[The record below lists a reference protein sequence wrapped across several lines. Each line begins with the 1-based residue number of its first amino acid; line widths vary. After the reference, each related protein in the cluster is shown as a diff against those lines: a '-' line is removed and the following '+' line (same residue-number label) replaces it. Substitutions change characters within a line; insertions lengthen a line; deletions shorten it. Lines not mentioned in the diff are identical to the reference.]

1 MNKHR
6 LSGLIQAGLIF
17 LVGLLWLAGMPLTQ
31 TFAQTPPPGRP
42 DPPPD
47 VPGAPPGRTKPP
59 QPGGGGGVV
68 GRQGD
73 GGGDHPF
80 NPCMT
85 VYGVVISWGY
95 RNEPKIPVT
104 LNGPGWQTQKW
115 TDDNGHY
122 ASDCLGEGLALL
134 NPVSPSWLRPMTTD
148 VAIRAGY
155 RQNFEV
161 NLGVYGG
168 EVAPAPEVRPAVS
181 VSPNSVRPG
190 ETVTY
195 TIRVTNTLSARI
207 PMGEVMV
214 TDLLPEALTPVTASS
229 TLGVV
234 EWWGNLL
241 TADIGTLPPGQT
253 VTIVVT
259 GRLRAGSPPV
269 SEISSRVSLLH
280 AGHVT
285 AQSPTIT
292 ISVSP

>member
-1 MNKHR
+1 MNKRR

-17 LVGLLWLAGMPLTQ
+17 LVGLLWLAGMSLTQ

-42 DPPPD
+42 KPPPD
-47 VPGAPPGRTKPP
+47 VPGAPPGRTRPP
-59 QPGGGGGVV
+59 QIGGGGAVV
-68 GRQGD
+68 GRQGGESD
-73 GGGDHPF
+73 YTF

-85 VYGVVISWGY
+85 VHGVVISWGY
-95 RNEPKIPVT
+95 RNEPKVPVT
-104 LNGPGWQTQKW
+104 LSGPGWQTQKW

-134 NPVSPSWLRPMTTD
+134 NPVSPPWLRPMTTD
-148 VAIRAGY
+148 VAIRSGF
-155 RQNFEV
+155 RQDFEV

-168 EVAPAPEVRPAVS
+168 EVAPAPEVRPAMT
-181 VSPNSVRPG
+181 VSPDSVRPG

-195 TIRVTNTLSARI
+195 TIRVTNTLSAQL

-214 TDLLPEALTPVTASS
+214 TDLLPEGLTPLTASS
-229 TLGVV
+229 TLGFV

-253 VTIVVT
+253 VTIVVSA
-259 GRLRAGSPPV
+259 RVRADGPSIL
-269 SEISSRVSLLH
+269 EISNRASLLH
-280 AGHVT
+280 AGHVA

-292 ISVSP
+292 VSVSP